1 MCQDLRQTLFR
12 ISPSAILLYRL
23 PLTDTT
29 SPSALIFIYEAVS
42 FTFRK
47 YGLPYGLSVSRCTLH
62 LMVTHFDAT
71 LGMGGWLDLTQ
82 QGLSPCK
89 KYKTSWRSSAKRYRI
104 IDLAP
109 LSYLSNLKVKYQL
122 YKKMRC
128 ISFIFIKHQITLAIF
143 DVIFPILIITLV
155 QSHPLKVFH
164 QFL

>member
-1 MCQDLRQTLFR
+1 VPRPRQTLFR
-12 ISPSAILLYRL
+12 ISPLAILLYRL
-23 PLTDTT
+23 PFAKTT
-29 SPSALIFIYEAVS
+29 SPSAFIFIDEAVL

-89 KYKTSWRSSAKRYRI
+89 KYKTSWRSSTKSYRI

-109 LSYLSNLKVKYQL
+109 LPYLSNFYWK
-122 YKKMRC
+122 R
-128 ISFIFIKHQITLAIF
+128 
-143 DVIFPILIITLV
+143 VIFASFFNFSPFYL
-155 QSHPLKVFH
+155 
-164 QFL
+164 FL